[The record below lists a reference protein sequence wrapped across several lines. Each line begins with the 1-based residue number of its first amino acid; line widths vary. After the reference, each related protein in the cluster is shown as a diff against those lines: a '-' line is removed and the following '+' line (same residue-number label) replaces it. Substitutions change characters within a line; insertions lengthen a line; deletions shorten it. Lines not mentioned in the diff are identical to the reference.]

1 MAKHNEIGKLG
12 EDIASKWLS
21 DRGFVTVERNYSK
34 KWGEIDVVAR
44 ATSGKIHFI
53 EIKTV
58 SYETRHDMDQAI
70 SRGTWRPE
78 ENVHIYKQK
87 RLARAIQTWIAER
100 KYTGGFQ
107 IDILTV
113 RIVQQEKF
121 ARIKLIENV
130 IFELE

>member
-1 MAKHNEIGKLG
+1 MAKHNETGKLG

-21 DRGFVTVERNYSK
+21 DRGFVTVERNYWK

-87 RLARAIQTWIAER
+87 RLARAIQTWIAEH
-100 KYTGGFQ
+100 KYTGEFQ

>member
-21 DRGFVTVERNYSK
+21 DKGFVTVERNYWK

-58 SYETRHDMDQAI
+58 SYETRQGMDQAI

-78 ENVHIYKQK
+78 ENVHLYKQK
-87 RLARAIQTWIAER
+87 RLARAIQTWMAER
-100 KYTGGFQ
+100 KYTGEFQ
-107 IDILTV
+107 IDILTL
-113 RIVQQEKF
+113 RMVQQEKF
-121 ARIKLIENV
+121 VRIKLIENV
-130 IFELE
+130 IFEFE

>member
-21 DRGFVTVERNYSK
+21 DRGFATVERNYWK

-44 ATSGKIHFI
+44 ATSGKVHFI

-58 SYETRHDMDQAI
+58 SYETRQGMDQAI

-78 ENVHIYKQK
+78 ENVHLHKQK
-87 RLARAIQTWIAER
+87 RLARAIQTWMAER
-100 KYTGGFQ
+100 KYTGEFQ
-107 IDILTV
+107 IDILTL
-113 RIVQQEKF
+113 RMVQQEKF
-121 ARIKLIENV
+121 VRIKLIENV
-130 IFELE
+130 IFEFE